1 MWTSSLPSQPF
12 TGTNKDDDHLNLPND
27 LESQVGPP
35 PRHVTFKGRP
45 AQTAAQLRSRTD
57 EENAFPKS
65 AVEEERRGSGADS
78 EVSKEHVGGGL
89 SERVTWKDRLQL
101 FTWNWFTMVMA
112 TGGIANAINSIP
124 FKFKG
129 LTTIGNA
136 FLILTI
142 ILFITCCILITIRF
156 CSRPGSFKQS
166 FLEPSESLFIPASV
180 VSCGVMLMAFA
191 KYGVPSSGK
200 WLQTGLEV
208 CFWVYAA
215 MAFLSSCAI
224 YVILWSTQ
232 QFSLRDMTPIWVFPV
247 YPLLIVAPLAA
258 SLINSVPTQTDTLRI
273 SSKTIIVG
281 AITLQG
287 TGFLVSALIYSAYL
301 YRLMTNGLP
310 SSRQLPSMFVSVGPA
325 GFTATGVIQLGTLAS
340 KAIPVTKVGSAET
353 VSVIVRVL
361 AYAVGLVI
369 WGFAIWFFVLSVFG
383 QWSLLLDRRRN
394 SSYHQNK
401 NEHKNKNENGR
412 IKFDVT
418 FFAYV
423 FPNSALVS
431 ATHMVG
437 RAFENDVVEILGTVF
452 GVTLILVWVVV
463 FGKTV
468 WVVWRKRLLWPAEK
482 EV

>member
-1 MWTSSLPSQPF
+1 MWASSTPSQPF
-12 TGTNKDDDHLNLPND
+12 TGTNKDRHHLNFSDD
-27 LESQVGPP
+27 LESQQQPP
-35 PRHVTFKGRP
+35 PRCVTFKGS
-45 AQTAAQLRSRTD
+45 TIYTSTETDHRSRIV
-57 EENAFPKS
+57 EENVPS
-65 AVEEERRGSGADS
+65 TTSEERRGSAVES
-78 EVSKEHVGGGL
+78 VESKENIVAGC
-89 SERVTWKDRLQL
+89 ETRNVTWKDRLQL

-124 FKFKG
+124 FKFRG
-129 LTTIGNA
+129 LNTIGNI

-142 ILFITCCILITIRF
+142 ILFISCCILITIRF
-156 CSRPGSFKQS
+156 CTRPGSFKQS

-208 CFWVYAA
+208 LFWVYAA

-224 YVILWSTQ
+224 YVILCSTQ
-232 QFSLRDMTPIWVFPV
+232 QFSLREMTPVWVFPV

-258 SLINSVPTQTDTLRI
+258 SLINSVPTPTDTLRI

-310 SSRQLPSMFVSVGPA
+310 SPRQLPSMFVSVGPA

-383 QWSLLLDRRRN
+383 QWRLLRLRRRRSSCIEDN
-394 SSYHQNK
+394 SKST
-401 NEHKNKNENGR
+401 R

-437 RAFENDVVEILGTVF
+437 QAFENDVVEILGTVL
-452 GVTLILVWVVV
+452 GVSLIVVWIVV

-468 WVVWRKRLLWPAEK
+468 WAIWRRKLLWPAEK

>member
-1 MWTSSLPSQPF
+1 MWKSSTPQPF
-12 TGTNKDDDHLNLPND
+12 TGTNKDRYHLNSNED
-27 LESQVGPP
+27 LESQQPPP
-35 PRHVTFKGRP
+35 PRRVTFKGS
-45 AQTAAQLRSRTD
+45 TTHTSTETDHRSRAD
-57 EENAFPKS
+57 EENGDVPSTAD
-65 AVEEERRGSGADS
+65 EERRGSGVDS
-78 EVSKEHVGGGL
+78 VELKEHVSGCK
-89 SERVTWKDRLQL
+89 SENVTWKDRLQL

-124 FKFKG
+124 FKFYG
-129 LTTIGNA
+129 LNTIGNI

-142 ILFITCCILITIRF
+142 ILFVSCCILITIRF
-156 CSRPGSFKQS
+156 CTRPGSFKQS

-208 CFWVYAA
+208 LFWVYAA

-232 QFSLRDMTPIWVFPV
+232 QFSLREMTPIWVFPV

-258 SLINSVPTQTDTLRI
+258 SLINSVPTPTDTLRI

-310 SSRQLPSMFVSVGPA
+310 SPRQLPSMFVSVGPA

-383 QWSLLLDRRRN
+383 QWRLLRLRRRRRSN
-394 SSYHQNK
+394 SGIQSESK
-401 NEHKNKNENGR
+401 STR

-437 RAFENDVVEILGTVF
+437 QAFENDVVEILGTVL
-452 GVTLILVWVVV
+452 GVSLIVVWIVV

-468 WVVWRKRLLWPAEK
+468 WGVWRRRLLWPAEK
-482 EV
+482 EI

>member
-1 MWTSSLPSQPF
+1 MWEPSLPSDPF
-12 TGTNKDDDHLNLPND
+12 SNKHRLSSSDDP
-27 LESQVGPP
+27 ESQHEQQ
-35 PRHVTFKGRP
+35 PRGVRFKES
-45 AQTAAQLRSRTD
+45 ALNSELEIRSY
-57 EENAFPKS
+57 EESHENASPPN
-65 AVEEERRGSGADS
+65 EEETKDSSDESGVVM
-78 EVSKEHVGGGL
+78 EKERL
-89 SERVTWKDRLQL
+89 SATDVTWKDRLQK

-129 LTTIGNA
+129 LNTIGNM

-142 ILFITCCILITIRF
+142 VLFITCCILITIRF
-156 CSRPGSFKQS
+156 YSRPGSFKQS

-208 CFWVYAA
+208 LFWVYAA

-232 QFSLRDMTPIWVFPV
+232 HFSLCDMTPIWVFPV
-247 YPLLIVAPLAA
+247 YPLLILAPMAA
-258 SLINSVPTQTDTLRI
+258 ALINSVPTPDDTLRI
-273 SSKTIIVG
+273 SSKTIIAG
-281 AITLQG
+281 ATTLQG
-287 TGFLVSALIYSAYL
+287 CGFLVSALIYSAFL

-310 SSRQLPSMFVSVGPA
+310 SRRQLPSMFVSVGPA
-325 GFTATGVIQLGTLAS
+325 GFTATGVIQLGSLAS
-340 KAIPVTKVGSAET
+340 KAIPVTKVGDAAT
-353 VSVIVRVL
+353 VSVIMRVL

-369 WGFAIWFFVLSVFG
+369 WGFAIWFFTLSVFG
-383 QWSLLLDRRRN
+383 QWRLLRDRG
-394 SSYHQNK
+394 H
-401 NEHKNKNENGR
+401 G
-412 IKFDVT
+412 IKFHVT

-437 RAFENDVVEILGTVF
+437 HAFENNVVEILGTVL
-452 GVTLILVWVVV
+452 GVSLIGVWIVV
-463 FGKTV
+463 FSKTI
-468 WVVWRKRLLWPAEK
+468 WAIWNRKLLWPTDK
-482 EV
+482 ES